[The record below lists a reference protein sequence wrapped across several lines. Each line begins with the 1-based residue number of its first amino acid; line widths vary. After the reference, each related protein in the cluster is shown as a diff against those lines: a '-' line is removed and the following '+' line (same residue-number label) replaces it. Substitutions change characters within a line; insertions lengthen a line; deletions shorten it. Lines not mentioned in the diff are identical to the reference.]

1 MSWSKNKQVVGTKV
15 IWKEEG
21 RADLYQTY
29 PGLRISDAMGMDV
42 LSPSHAQKR
51 DVSASIDDDGW
62 GMLEYTISSAHPP
75 VEPTPETKPT
85 PKRCGPHVA
94 CKRCGVVYEPRGA
107 LGWVAAMRLWGV
119 TEGRTSP
126 FRTDENCL
134 LGEVPMDKFC
144 PRCETHLLGIRKCM
158 LWALANLDV
167 VGEEIEKDKRRA
179 EEK

>member
-1 MSWSKNKQVVGTKV
+1 MSWSKKNKQVVGTTV

-21 RADLYQTY
+21 RIPMHQVY

-51 DVSASIDDDGW
+51 VTNTHIQEDGW
-62 GMLEYTISSAHPP
+62 GVIEYEISEAPP
-75 VEPTPETKPT
+75 VAPTLDPMRTCE
-85 PKRCGPHVA
+85 
-94 CKRCGVVYEPRGA
+94 RCGVVYEPRGA

-167 VGEEIEKDKRRA
+167 VEGEIEKDKRRA

>member
-75 VEPTPETKPT
+75 VEP
-85 PKRCGPHVA
+85 RQRRSPHPRDAAPMLHVRDA
-94 CKRCGVVYEPRGA
+94 GLCTSRGVR
-107 LGWVAAMRLWGV
+107 WG
-119 TEGRTSP
+119 G
-126 FRTDENCL
+126 L
-134 LGEVPMDKFC
+134 
-144 PRCETHLLGIRKCM
+144 PRCAYG
-158 LWALANLDV
+158 V
-167 VGEEIEKDKRRA
+167 
-179 EEK
+179 